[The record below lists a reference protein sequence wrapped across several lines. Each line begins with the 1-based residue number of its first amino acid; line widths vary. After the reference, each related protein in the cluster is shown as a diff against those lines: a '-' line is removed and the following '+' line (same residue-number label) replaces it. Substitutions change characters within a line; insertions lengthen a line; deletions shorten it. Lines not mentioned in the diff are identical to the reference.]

1 MNMKYAMGATRFTL
15 VLTAVGMM
23 GLSGAAI
30 AGAAPRID
38 RPQAERIALAHAPG
52 GTIRNAELEHEKG
65 QPVWSFDITR
75 AGTTDITEVL
85 VNADTGAVVEV
96 STETAAQQRAEA
108 REDTEVED

>member
-52 GTIRNAELEHEKG
+52 GLMRFSQQCFAFPFGGGAAVEFGQCGVDALHSGVQILPVDCIRVDG
-65 QPVWSFDITR
+65 FDI
-75 AGTTDITEVL
+75 
-85 VNADTGAVVEV
+85 
-96 STETAAQQRAEA
+96 SK
-108 REDTEVED
+108 